1 MRDMHKSLQT
11 KTNAM
16 LTFVWGIAAV
26 ALVAVVSPRPWLLVA
41 VAGILGA
48 VAGLMQARTIRSS
61 ASIFRGATTLL
72 EVRAALSSTS
82 AGKRY
87 LVLFWGSQLFLA
99 LLAAWQ
105 FRSSMLLAF
114 LAAYCA
120 FAFWREV
127 MSLPAIV
134 ALNRAV

>member
-11 KTNAM
+11 KANAM
-16 LTFVWGIAAV
+16 LTCIWGITAV
-26 ALVAVVSPRPWLLVA
+26 GLAAVVSPRPWLLMA
-41 VAGILGA
+41 VAGVLGA
-48 VAGLMQARTIRSS
+48 VGGLMQARAVRSS
-61 ASIFRGATTLL
+61 ASTFRGSTTLL

-82 AGKRY
+82 AGKGY

-105 FRSSMLLAF
+105 FRSRMLLAF
-114 LAAYCA
+114 MAAYCA

-127 MSLPAIV
+127 MSLPAVV
-134 ALNRAV
+134 ALNRAA